1 MKLYWS
7 VFLAAAVPAL
17 MYGQEPEETSDEISR
32 PSGGEA
38 MELMEQG
45 DSLRMEYRFA
55 ESVEMY
61 EAALAA
67 TGDSLER
74 LEIDA
79 RILLS
84 ENGLSMTGFVGTPS
98 IVARHRFSVRDF
110 YLFYPLEDNSWVPV
124 PNRLDTL
131 GTNPFSR
138 ATYVPEGAREIYF
151 SAPDATGAMNIYYT
165 EDRDTVWSLPVLLN
179 EGLVSSSDEICP
191 MLSGDGKTLYFA
203 SSGLYGVGGYD
214 IYMSSWDDSKG
225 EWGTPVNMGFPYSSP
240 YNDFLYAETP
250 DGRYT
255 LFASD
260 RDCPPDSVDV
270 YVLDYDNMPVRK
282 PVRDVRRLKEICSMN
297 PEDNLAGGTSSSDG
311 IPENVDTRRYMAQVD
326 EVKALKDSLYR
337 CMSSID
343 ADRSRIAI
351 SEDEDEHTELASRI
365 SANELLIPQ
374 IQASL
379 DSALAVLQ
387 KIEMEFLFNGVVL
400 DPDRIIAEADREVVG
415 ASSGFAF
422 ARMSPRENLDIDIE
436 EPEKEFDYSFMVLP
450 EGRFAENNVL
460 PDGLVYQIQIFT
472 LSRKARTAE
481 LNGLSPVFE
490 SVTPTGKYTY
500 RVGVFRTYNDVL
512 SHLNDVKKAGFRTA
526 YVVPL
531 NDGEVIKMAEAKAL
545 EAKNKVGNTGS
556 K

>member
-7 VFLAAAVPAL
+7 VFLAVVPAL

-38 MELMEQG
+38 MALMEQG

-124 PNRLDTL
+124 PNLLDTL

-282 PVRDVRRLKEICSMN
+282 PVTDVRRLKEICSMN

-490 SVTPTGKYTY
+490 YVTPTGKYTY

-512 SHLNDVKKAGFRTA
+512 SRLNDVKKAGFRTA

>member
-7 VFLAAAVPAL
+7 VFLAVVPAL

-38 MELMEQG
+38 MALMEQG

-124 PNRLDTL
+124 PNLLDTL

-151 SAPDATGAMNIYYT
+151 SAPDPTGAMNIYYT

-282 PVRDVRRLKEICSMN
+282 PVTDVRRLKEICSMN

-512 SHLNDVKKAGFRTA
+512 SRLNDVKKAGFRTA

>member
-7 VFLAAAVPAL
+7 VFLAAVPAL

-38 MELMEQG
+38 MALMEQG

-124 PNRLDTL
+124 PNLLDTL

-282 PVRDVRRLKEICSMN
+282 PVTDVRRLKEICSMN

>member
-7 VFLAAAVPAL
+7 VFLAVVPAL

-38 MELMEQG
+38 MALMEQG

-124 PNRLDTL
+124 PNLLDTL

-282 PVRDVRRLKEICSMN
+282 PVTDVRRLKEICSMN

-343 ADRSRIAI
+343 ADRSRIVI

-415 ASSGFAF
+415 VSSGFAF

-512 SHLNDVKKAGFRTA
+512 SRLNDVKKAGFRTA

>member
-7 VFLAAAVPAL
+7 VFLAAVPAL

-38 MELMEQG
+38 MALMEQG

-110 YLFYPLEDNSWVPV
+110 YLFYPLEDNSWIPV
-124 PNRLDTL
+124 PNLLDTL

-282 PVRDVRRLKEICSMN
+282 PVTDVRRLKEICSMN

-326 EVKALKDSLYR
+326 EVKSLKDSLYR

-512 SHLNDVKKAGFRTA
+512 SRLNDVKKAGFRTA

>member
-7 VFLAAAVPAL
+7 VFLAVVPAL

-38 MELMEQG
+38 MALMEQG

-138 ATYVPEGAREIYF
+138 ATYVPDGAREIYF

-282 PVRDVRRLKEICSMN
+282 PVTDVRRLKEICSMN

-512 SHLNDVKKAGFRTA
+512 SRLNDVKKAGFRTA

>member
-1 MKLYWS
+1 
-7 VFLAAAVPAL
+7 
-17 MYGQEPEETSDEISR
+17 
-32 PSGGEA
+32 
-38 MELMEQG
+38 
-45 DSLRMEYRFA
+45 
-55 ESVEMY
+55 
-61 EAALAA
+61 
-67 TGDSLER
+67 
-74 LEIDA
+74 
-79 RILLS
+79 
-84 ENGLSMTGFVGTPS
+84 
-98 IVARHRFSVRDF
+98 
-110 YLFYPLEDNSWVPV
+110 
-124 PNRLDTL
+124 
-131 GTNPFSR
+131 
-138 ATYVPEGAREIYF
+138 
-151 SAPDATGAMNIYYT
+151 
-165 EDRDTVWSLPVLLN
+165 
-179 EGLVSSSDEICP
+179 
-191 MLSGDGKTLYFA
+191 
-203 SSGLYGVGGYD
+203 
-214 IYMSSWDDSKG
+214 MSSWDDSKG

-282 PVRDVRRLKEICSMN
+282 PVTDVRRLKEICSMN

-490 SVTPTGKYTY
+490 YVTPTGKYTY

-512 SHLNDVKKAGFRTA
+512 SRLNDVKKAGFRTA

>member
-1 MKLYWS
+1 M
-7 VFLAAAVPAL
+7 A
-17 MYGQEPEETSDEISR
+17 
-32 PSGGEA
+32 
-38 MELMEQG
+38 LMEQG

-124 PNRLDTL
+124 PNLLDTL

-282 PVRDVRRLKEICSMN
+282 PVTDVRRLKEICSMN

-512 SHLNDVKKAGFRTA
+512 SRLNDVKKAGFRTA

>member
-7 VFLAAAVPAL
+7 VFLAAVPAL

-38 MELMEQG
+38 MALMEQG

-124 PNRLDTL
+124 PNLLDTL

-282 PVRDVRRLKEICSMN
+282 PVTDVRRLKEICSMN

-490 SVTPTGKYTY
+490 YVTPTGKYTY

-512 SHLNDVKKAGFRTA
+512 SRLNDVKKAGFRTA

>member
-7 VFLAAAVPAL
+7 VFLAAVPAL

-38 MELMEQG
+38 MALMEQG

-124 PNRLDTL
+124 PNLLDTL

-282 PVRDVRRLKEICSMN
+282 PVTDVRRLKEICSMN

-512 SHLNDVKKAGFRTA
+512 SRLNDVKKAGFRTA

>member
-7 VFLAAAVPAL
+7 VFLAVVPAL

-38 MELMEQG
+38 MALMEQG

-124 PNRLDTL
+124 PNLLDTL

-282 PVRDVRRLKEICSMN
+282 PVTDVRRLKEICSMN

-490 SVTPTGKYTY
+490 YVTPTGKYTY
-500 RVGVFRTYNDVL
+500 RVGVCRTYNDVL
-512 SHLNDVKKAGFRTA
+512 SRLNDVKKAGFRTA

-531 NDGEVIKMAEAKAL
+531 NDGEVIKLAEAKAL

>member
-38 MELMEQG
+38 MALMEQG

-124 PNRLDTL
+124 PNLLDTL

-282 PVRDVRRLKEICSMN
+282 PVTDVRRLKEICSMN

-490 SVTPTGKYTY
+490 YVTPTGKYTY

-512 SHLNDVKKAGFRTA
+512 SRLNDVKKAGFRTA

>member
-7 VFLAAAVPAL
+7 VFLGAAVPAL

-38 MELMEQG
+38 MALMEQG

-282 PVRDVRRLKEICSMN
+282 PVTDVRKLKEICSMN

-351 SEDEDEHTELASRI
+351 SEDETEHTELASRI

-512 SHLNDVKKAGFRTA
+512 SRLNDVKKAGFRTA

>member
-7 VFLAAAVPAL
+7 VFLAAVPAL

-38 MELMEQG
+38 MALMEQG

-124 PNRLDTL
+124 PNLLDTL

-282 PVRDVRRLKEICSMN
+282 PVTDVRRLKEICSMN

-422 ARMSPRENLDIDIE
+422 ARMSPRENLNIDIE

-490 SVTPTGKYTY
+490 YVTPTGKYTY

-512 SHLNDVKKAGFRTA
+512 SRLNDVKKAGFRTA

>member
-379 DSALAVLQ
+379 DSALSVLQ

-512 SHLNDVKKAGFRTA
+512 SRLNDVKKAGFRTA

>member
-7 VFLAAAVPAL
+7 VFLAAVPAL

-38 MELMEQG
+38 MALMEQG

-124 PNRLDTL
+124 PNLLDTL

-282 PVRDVRRLKEICSMN
+282 PVTDVRRLKEICSMN

-472 LSRKARTAE
+472 
-481 LNGLSPVFE
+481 
-490 SVTPTGKYTY
+490 GKYTY

-512 SHLNDVKKAGFRTA
+512 SRLNDVKKAGFRTA

>member
-7 VFLAAAVPAL
+7 VFLAAVPAL

-38 MELMEQG
+38 MALMEQG

-124 PNRLDTL
+124 PNLLDTL

-282 PVRDVRRLKEICSMN
+282 PVTDVRRLKEICSMN

-343 ADRSRIAI
+343 ADRSRIVI

-472 LSRKARTAE
+472 LSRKARTVE

-490 SVTPTGKYTY
+490 YVTPTGKYTY

-512 SHLNDVKKAGFRTA
+512 SRLNDVKKAGFRTA

>member
-7 VFLAAAVPAL
+7 VFLAVVPAL

-38 MELMEQG
+38 MALMEQG

-124 PNRLDTL
+124 PNLLDTL

-282 PVRDVRRLKEICSMN
+282 PVTDVRRLKEICSMN

-343 ADRSRIAI
+343 ADRSRIVI

-512 SHLNDVKKAGFRTA
+512 SRLNDVKKAGFRTA

>member
-7 VFLAAAVPAL
+7 VFLAAVPAL

-38 MELMEQG
+38 MALMEQG

-124 PNRLDTL
+124 PNLLDTL

-282 PVRDVRRLKEICSMN
+282 PVTDVRRLKEICSMN

-379 DSALAVLQ
+379 DSAQAVLQ

-490 SVTPTGKYTY
+490 YVTPTGKYTY

-512 SHLNDVKKAGFRTA
+512 SRLNDVKKAGFRTA

>member
-7 VFLAAAVPAL
+7 VFLAATVPAL

-38 MELMEQG
+38 MALMEQG

-124 PNRLDTL
+124 PNLLDTL

-260 RDCPPDSVDV
+260 RDCTPDSVDV

-282 PVRDVRRLKEICSMN
+282 PVTDVRRLKEICSMN

-351 SEDEDEHTELASRI
+351 SGDEDEHTELASRI

-512 SHLNDVKKAGFRTA
+512 SRLNDVKKAGFRTA

>member
-7 VFLAAAVPAL
+7 VFLAVVPAL

-38 MELMEQG
+38 MALMEQG

-124 PNRLDTL
+124 PNLLDTL

-282 PVRDVRRLKEICSMN
+282 PVTDVRRLKEICSMN

-512 SHLNDVKKAGFRTA
+512 SRLNDVKKAGFRTA

>member
-55 ESVEMY
+55 ESLGMY

-124 PNRLDTL
+124 PNLLDTL

-282 PVRDVRRLKEICSMN
+282 PVTDVRRLKEICNMN

-512 SHLNDVKKAGFRTA
+512 SRLNDVKKAGFRTA

>member
-7 VFLAAAVPAL
+7 VFLAVVPAL

-38 MELMEQG
+38 MALMEQG

-124 PNRLDTL
+124 PNLLDTL

-282 PVRDVRRLKEICSMN
+282 PVTDVRRLKEICSMN

-343 ADRSRIAI
+343 ADRSRIVI

-490 SVTPTGKYTY
+490 YVTPTGKYTY

-512 SHLNDVKKAGFRTA
+512 SRLNDVKKAGFRTA

>member
-7 VFLAAAVPAL
+7 VFLAAVPAL

-38 MELMEQG
+38 MALMEQG

-124 PNRLDTL
+124 PNLLDTL

-165 EDRDTVWSLPVLLN
+165 GDRDTVWSLPVLLN

-282 PVRDVRRLKEICSMN
+282 PVTDVRRLKEICSMN

-490 SVTPTGKYTY
+490 YVTPTGKYTY

-512 SHLNDVKKAGFRTA
+512 SRLNDVKKAGFRTA

>member
-7 VFLAAAVPAL
+7 VFLAATVPAL

-38 MELMEQG
+38 MALMEQG

-67 TGDSLER
+67 SGDSLER

-124 PNRLDTL
+124 PNLLDTL
-131 GTNPFSR
+131 GTNLFSR

-282 PVRDVRRLKEICSMN
+282 PVTDVRRLKEICSMN

-351 SEDEDEHTELASRI
+351 SEDEDEHTELANRI

-512 SHLNDVKKAGFRTA
+512 SRLNDVKKAGFRTA

>member
-7 VFLAAAVPAL
+7 VFLAAVPAL

-38 MELMEQG
+38 MALMEQG

-124 PNRLDTL
+124 PNLLDTL

-282 PVRDVRRLKEICSMN
+282 PVTDVRRLKEICSMN

-490 SVTPTGKYTY
+490 SVTPTGKYIY

-512 SHLNDVKKAGFRTA
+512 SRLNDVKKAGFRTA

>member
-379 DSALAVLQ
+379 DSALSVLQ

-481 LNGLSPVFE
+481 LNGLSPGFE

-512 SHLNDVKKAGFRTA
+512 SRLNDVKKAGFRTA

>member
-7 VFLAAAVPAL
+7 VFLAAVPAL

-38 MELMEQG
+38 MALMEQG

-124 PNRLDTL
+124 PNLLDTL

-490 SVTPTGKYTY
+490 YVTPTGKYTY

-512 SHLNDVKKAGFRTA
+512 SRLNDVKKAGFRTA

>member
-282 PVRDVRRLKEICSMN
+282 PVTDVRRLKEICSMN

>member
-7 VFLAAAVPAL
+7 VFLAAVPAL

-38 MELMEQG
+38 IALMEQG

-124 PNRLDTL
+124 PNLLDTL

-282 PVRDVRRLKEICSMN
+282 PVTDVRRLKEICSMN

-512 SHLNDVKKAGFRTA
+512 SRLNDVKKAGFRTA

>member
-7 VFLAAAVPAL
+7 VFLAAVPAL

-38 MELMEQG
+38 MALMEQG

-124 PNRLDTL
+124 PNLLDTL

-282 PVRDVRRLKEICSMN
+282 PVTDVRRLKEICSMN

-490 SVTPTGKYTY
+490 YVTPTGKYTY

-512 SHLNDVKKAGFRTA
+512 SRLNDVKKAGFRTA

-531 NDGEVIKMAEAKAL
+531 NDGEVIKMTEAKAL

>member
-7 VFLAAAVPAL
+7 VFLAAVPAL

-38 MELMEQG
+38 MALMEQG

-124 PNRLDTL
+124 PNLLDTL

-282 PVRDVRRLKEICSMN
+282 PVTDVRRLKEICSMN

-400 DPDRIIAEADREVVG
+400 DPDRIRAEADREVVG

-490 SVTPTGKYTY
+490 YVTPTGKYTY

-512 SHLNDVKKAGFRTA
+512 SRLNDVKKAGFRTA

>member
-7 VFLAAAVPAL
+7 VFLAVVPAL

-38 MELMEQG
+38 MALMEQG

-124 PNRLDTL
+124 PNLLDTL

-282 PVRDVRRLKEICSMN
+282 PVTDVRRLKEICSMN

-343 ADRSRIAI
+343 ADRSRIVI

-379 DSALAVLQ
+379 DSALAELQ

-512 SHLNDVKKAGFRTA
+512 SRLNDVKKAGFRTA

>member
-7 VFLAAAVPAL
+7 VFLAAVPAL

-38 MELMEQG
+38 MALMEQG

-74 LEIDA
+74 LEIDT

-124 PNRLDTL
+124 PNLLDTL

-282 PVRDVRRLKEICSMN
+282 PVTDVRRLKEICSMN

>member
-7 VFLAAAVPAL
+7 VFLAVVPAL

-38 MELMEQG
+38 MALMEQG

-124 PNRLDTL
+124 PNLLDTL

-282 PVRDVRRLKEICSMN
+282 PVTDVRRLKEICSMN

-415 ASSGFAF
+415 VSSGFAF

-490 SVTPTGKYTY
+490 YVTPTGKYTY

-512 SHLNDVKKAGFRTA
+512 SRLNDVKKAGFRTA

>member
-7 VFLAAAVPAL
+7 VFLAAVPAL

-38 MELMEQG
+38 MALMEQG

-124 PNRLDTL
+124 PNLLDTL

-282 PVRDVRRLKEICSMN
+282 PVTDVRRLKEICSMN

-460 PDGLVYQIQIFT
+460 PGGLVYQIQIFT

>member
-7 VFLAAAVPAL
+7 VFLAVVPAL

-38 MELMEQG
+38 MALMEQG

-282 PVRDVRRLKEICSMN
+282 PVTDVRRLKEICSMN

-512 SHLNDVKKAGFRTA
+512 SRLNDVKKAGFRTA

>member
-7 VFLAAAVPAL
+7 VFLAVVPAL

-38 MELMEQG
+38 MALMEQG

-124 PNRLDTL
+124 PNLLDTL

-282 PVRDVRRLKEICSMN
+282 PVTDVRRLKEICSMN

-450 EGRFAENNVL
+450 EGRFAGNNVL

-512 SHLNDVKKAGFRTA
+512 SRLNDVKKAGFRTA

>member
-7 VFLAAAVPAL
+7 VFLAVVPAL

-38 MELMEQG
+38 MALMEQG

-124 PNRLDTL
+124 PNLLDTL

-191 MLSGDGKTLYFA
+191 MLSGDGKTLYLEH
-203 SSGLYGVGGYD
+203 GL
-214 IYMSSWDDSKG
+214 
-225 EWGTPVNMGFPYSSP
+225 P
-240 YNDFLYAETP
+240 
-250 DGRYT
+250 
-255 LFASD
+255 LF
-260 RDCPPDSVDV
+260 
-270 YVLDYDNMPVRK
+270 
-282 PVRDVRRLKEICSMN
+282 
-297 PEDNLAGGTSSSDG
+297 
-311 IPENVDTRRYMAQVD
+311 
-326 EVKALKDSLYR
+326 
-337 CMSSID
+337 
-343 ADRSRIAI
+343 
-351 SEDEDEHTELASRI
+351 
-365 SANELLIPQ
+365 
-374 IQASL
+374 
-379 DSALAVLQ
+379 LAVQ
-387 KIEMEFLFNGVVL
+387 
-400 DPDRIIAEADREVVG
+400 
-415 ASSGFAF
+415 
-422 ARMSPRENLDIDIE
+422 
-436 EPEKEFDYSFMVLP
+436 
-450 EGRFAENNVL
+450 
-460 PDGLVYQIQIFT
+460 
-472 LSRKARTAE
+472 
-481 LNGLSPVFE
+481 
-490 SVTPTGKYTY
+490 
-500 RVGVFRTYNDVL
+500 
-512 SHLNDVKKAGFRTA
+512 
-526 YVVPL
+526 
-531 NDGEVIKMAEAKAL
+531 
-545 EAKNKVGNTGS
+545 
-556 K
+556 